1 MRGTTSARALY
12 STARQEHH
20 VGSDRTRFRLHLIAG
35 DSHPSPYNLALTTG
49 ATALA
54 LKAVQFDAGILR
66 RVGRTHVRGAR
77 ESWVGV
83 LRRLNRL
90 CGPDEAPRVDPAV
103 IRVQRIYLEAA
114 ERWARSLDA
123 PPSWIP
129 WALGAWRG
137 SEAICA
143 RLSIWNTPTV
153 SAARIWA

>member
-1 MRGTTSARALY
+1 MPSRTSSVSPTPSVVGGTTSARALY

-20 VGSDRTRFRLHLIAG
+20 VGTDRTRFRLHLIAG

-90 CGPDEAPRVDPAV
+90 CGPDEVPAAVDAILAGGPPGEREGPPLWDGHAGD
-103 IRVQRIYLEAA
+103 RIADE
-114 ERWARSLDA
+114 
-123 PPSWIP
+123 IV
-129 WALGAWRG
+129 AWLAGR
-137 SEAICA
+137 A
-143 RLSIWNTPTV
+143 
-153 SAARIWA
+153 